1 MKFSIASHSFAAA
14 AAVTALALASS
25 ASAAFSGCPA
35 NLAVQIA
42 NNLQSGDVHF
52 DYASCHLSKAGTGYE
67 VGAVNFLTAG
77 PDVYHIVKAYDALTN
92 SDNEFNGVRDVLKA
106 NADNYRP
113 SAVGLEGLCDAWSKA
128 AANDSFNKLQNSIF
142 TKNYFNPSQQY
153 ADRVGLQQSVNR
165 ALMLDTA
172 IVHGSGSS
180 VSMLGGMV
188 RQTNKLVTQDMVAT
202 GDTSPLSITNNGVAY
217 KVSEANWVELF
228 LQTRAQHAENGESNV
243 HIQSYKYAI
252 ANNIA
257 SSWEDSVK
265 YLDGSGSAASVSC
278 SDTYSSYA
286 TAASGFLV

>member
-1 MKFSIASHSFAAA
+1 MRFSIASYSLA
-14 AAVTALALASS
+14 TALALGSS

-35 NLAVQIA
+35 NLAVQIT
-42 NNLQSGDVHF
+42 NNLQNGNVHF
-52 DYASCHLSKAGTGYE
+52 DYGSCRLSKTGTGYE

-92 SDNEFNGVRDVLKA
+92 SDNEFNSMRDILKA

-128 AANDSFNKLQNSIF
+128 SANDSFKTIQNAIF

-165 ALMLDTA
+165 ALMLNTA

-188 RQTNKLVTQDMVAT
+188 RQTNKLVTQDMVAI
-202 GDTSPLSITNNGVAY
+202 GDTSPLSVTNGGAAY
-217 KVSEANWVELF
+217 KVSEANWAELF
-228 LQTRAQHAENGESNV
+228 LQTRARFAENGENNV
-243 HIQSYKYAI
+243 HIRSFRYAMG
-252 ANNIA
+252 NNA
-257 SSWEDSVK
+257 AASWEDSVK

-278 SDTYSSYA
+278 GDTYSSYA
-286 TAASGFLV
+286 TAANNYLV